1 MLCWARTAE
10 VTDALVDLLIALVL
24 RINTKAERRVEGE
37 LLEDLRRVRGKEG
50 LLFALAEAAVSHPD
64 DTVRAALFPV
74 VGEATLRDLVREAKT
89 NEQVFRS
96 RVRTV
101 LTSSYTNHY
110 RRMLPKLL
118 AALMFRCNNT
128 AYRPVMDALD
138 LLARY
143 AGRDRARWYDP
154 GEQVPL
160 DGVVP
165 AAWRE
170 AVYDE
175 RGRVLRVPYEL
186 CVLTALRDA
195 IRRREI
201 WVVGAG
207 RWRDPEADLP
217 SDFEDNRDVHYAALR
232 QPTDPTAFIAELR
245 TALGAGLARLD
256 RGGTVIHSGCPRSA
270 HSHQESVDGSGP
282 DLSLG

>member
-1 MLCWARTAE
+1 MTVWATRA
-10 VTDALVDLLIALVL
+10 DQVDLRGPNPPDLA
-24 RINTKAERRVEGE
+24 RRQ
-37 LLEDLRRVRGKEG
+37 
-50 LLFALAEAAVSHPD
+50 
-64 DTVRAALFPV
+64 
-74 VGEATLRDLVREAKT
+74 
-89 NEQVFRS
+89 QVFRS

-186 CVLTALRDA
+186 GVLTALRDA

-207 RWRDPEADLP
+207 RWRAPAC
-217 SDFEDNRDVHYAALR
+217 RTRHRGGHRTRAAALR
-232 QPTDPTAFIAELR
+232 AHR
-245 TALGAGLARLD
+245 TGDTPLLPDG
-256 RGGTVIHSGCPRSA
+256 
-270 HSHQESVDGSGP
+270 VDGGSP
-282 DLSLG
+282 HRRHRAA